1 MLQAMLL
8 RSLYIAIIVSTT
20 SAMSFPTATVS
31 RRKFFQ
37 HVGIAAAA
45 TTLPASAY
53 DSIPTAASAPEL
65 AKLAAERE
73 KRKQILREK
82 AGKKN
87 AEATALADKVAS
99 ATTAMGFVDATD
111 ALSAWIVGQGAPR
124 TCIGAC
130 QWLTADD
137 VAPLPEG
144 FKTRELVASIRSA
157 KEALPQIAYA
167 CEMTRTNKGICF
179 SAGKQAEAA
188 YQAFLAEL
196 KTRAPLQYDTPYG
209 PVSF

>member
-1 MLQAMLL
+1 MLL
-8 RSLYIAIIVSTT
+8 RLLYIAIIVSTT
-20 SAMSFPTATVS
+20 SAMSFSTATVS

-53 DSIPTAASAPEL
+53 DSIPTAASAPDP

-82 AGKKN
+82 AAKKN

>member
-8 RSLYIAIIVSTT
+8 RLLYIAIIVSTT

-53 DSIPTAASAPEL
+53 DSIPTAASAPT

-82 AGKKN
+82 AAKKN

>member
-8 RSLYIAIIVSTT
+8 RLLYIAIIVSTT
-20 SAMSFPTATVS
+20 SALSFPATVS

-53 DSIPTAASAPEL
+53 DSIPTAASAPDP
-65 AKLAAERE
+65 ANLAAERE

-82 AGKKN
+82 AAKKN
-87 AEATALADKVAS
+87 AEAMALSEKVAS